1 MSIRQCVQAIA
12 NDRKDLASARADL
25 ERVLKKELTA
35 IRQTEKRQ
43 QKKKKPQNQ
52 STHEGLPLWAVPAN
66 VEMAFEKSSPDE
78 LGYADANLVLRKMKI
93 LSPMTEEDEETV
105 MEYVSGKASTDGRI
119 QLPEMLACVV
129 AAARNLSSSSD
140 ADCEYGP
147 ISATTG
153 DKVFTIRSGLKP
165 RASHGY
171 NRTQRTSGSL
181 VRVGEAKTNYSG
193 YPYDTIR
200 EIRKTV
206 DFSLTG

>member
-105 MEYVSGKASTDGRI
+105 MEYVNGKASTDGRI

-129 AAARNLSSSSD
+129 AAAK
-140 ADCEYGP
+140 ADGGRGRKKSE
-147 ISATTG
+147 
-153 DKVFTIRSGLKP
+153 VFQ
-165 RASHGY
+165 RASVLFDFGA
-171 NRTQRTSGSL
+171 NNLFGTERSEEWDGRDDGS
-181 VRVGEAKTNYSG
+181 T
-193 YPYDTIR
+193 T
-200 EIRKTV
+200 
-206 DFSLTG
+206 

>member
-1 MSIRQCVQAIA
+1 MWAPAQFWRVKVLNATEDCADGGDGAALTWAATSGVGVDEFEQPAIGEV
-12 NDRKDLASARADL
+12 DRSAQYR
-25 ERVLKKELTA
+25 T
-35 IRQTEKRQ
+35 
-43 QKKKKPQNQ
+43 
-52 STHEGLPLWAVPAN
+52 SLPV
-66 VEMAFEKSSPDE
+66 
-78 LGYADANLVLRKMKI
+78 GRY
-93 LSPMTEEDEETV
+93 TV
-105 MEYVSGKASTDGRI
+105 
-119 QLPEMLACVV
+119 
-129 AAARNLSSSSD
+129 
-140 ADCEYGP
+140 CECGQ

-206 DFSLTG
+206 DFSLTGWGL